1 MHTKMLVTLSAA
13 SVGCLVLT
21 ACGGGSLGQ
30 VGTDDSGTQTAAS
43 GGGGGE
49 VITTSW
55 GPSDTDWYLYGV
67 ESMAVIEDASGLSV
81 TVQESAGSEE
91 NAIRMDAESVD
102 FGMIDV
108 SGAEAALGDHELT
121 TLYPLSIVLWQ
132 LVVGADTGVTGPS
145 GLDGRSWNAG
155 PIGGGSTQTTM
166 DVLAVLDVEPDYY
179 EAGLGDAV
187 SAYTGRQIDGFSYRG
202 AGVQATGAILEA
214 SSSRAIDLISFTD
227 EEMASIVEAEPTLVP
242 VTIPGGTYQDV
253 PEDVNTFGYW
263 GVVVGAGP
271 QVSDD
276 LAYEVTKTFWDN
288 IAEVQ
293 ERLPQT
299 EGLTPQVAVDEL
311 LLPLHPGAARYYAE
325 VGVDVPEEMIG

>member
-1 MHTKMLVTLSAA
+1 MHTKNLITLSAA
-13 SVGCLVLT
+13 SIGCLVLS

-30 VGTDDSGTQTAAS
+30 VGADDSGTETEAS
-43 GGGGGE
+43 GDGSGE

-102 FGMIDV
+102 FGMMDV
-108 SGAEAALGDHELT
+108 SGAEAALGEHELT

-145 GLDGRSWNAG
+145 GLDGLSWNAG

-166 DVLAVLDVEPDYY
+166 DALAVLDVEPDYY

-187 SAYTGRQIDGFSYRG
+187 SAYTGRQIQGFSYRG

-214 SSSRAIDLISFTD
+214 SSSRTIDLISFTD
-227 EEMASIVEAEPTLVP
+227 DEMASIVEAEPTLVP